1 MIRYIIPTYKRSK
14 TISNHT
20 LKVFREGSV
29 PRANIWLFVAN
40 QQEKEDYLAN
50 VDNSLFGHIE
60 IGEKGLVE
68 QRNYITHFFE
78 EGAKIVECDDDL
90 HTFERLVVD
99 VSGKHHLASV
109 ENIPEFC
116 EEAFDRCKEEKSG
129 LWGIHPCHNAYFLR
143 PKVTTGLFFLVGLF
157 QGRINR
163 KDIVLSIDQKDDF
176 ERTCKYY
183 LEDGKIVRFWNVC
196 CKTKYYNPKGGLGE
210 FGKDRKAE
218 SLVAANALVSL
229 FPHLCKLYLKKK
241 SGYAEVRLKDRRPHI
256 TGKKIKELPKTHL
269 FKGDWKTDCAVMEK
283 ILSKIEYYHTRP
295 KMAYVKKGDG
305 SLLYGETWKSHM
317 GKTGMR
323 QPHPTI
329 KGQYLSEFKRK
340 NPYLMPIFKEFQ
352 KKWFADFPFSQV
364 QINKNWYCP
373 PHFDAK
379 NTGESVLVA
388 FGNYKDGSTC
398 MYNEKAKRDCDRI
411 IRVDARL
418 APLKMNGSLIL
429 HWVEPIRAYGD
440 RYSLVFFNTKAF
452 I

>member
-14 TISNHT
+14 TISKHT
-20 LKVFREGSV
+20 LKVFKEGGV
-29 PRANIWLFVAN
+29 PASSIWLFVAN
-40 QQEKEDYLAN
+40 QEEKAAYLAN
-50 VDNSLFGHIE
+50 VDNSLYGNIE

-78 EGAKIVECDDDL
+78 EGAKLVECDDDL
-90 HTFERLVVD
+90 QTFERLVQD
-99 VSGKHHLASV
+99 ASGKHHLASV
-109 ENIPEFC
+109 TNIPEFC
-116 EEAFDRCKEEKSG
+116 ETAFEKCKEEKAG

-163 KDIVLSIDQKDDF
+163 KGIVLSVDQKDDF
-176 ERTCKYY
+176 ERTCKYF
-183 LEDGKIVRFWNVC
+183 LEDDKVIRYWNVC
-196 CKTKYYNPKGGLGE
+196 CKTKYYNPIGGLGE
-210 FGKDRKAE
+210 FGKDRKVE
-218 SLVAANALVSL
+218 SLVAAKKLVEL

-241 SGYAEVRLKDRRPHI
+241 SGYAEVRLKDRRPGEAI
-256 TGKKIKELPKTHL
+256 CVELPKTHH
-269 FKGDWKTDCAVMEK
+269 FNGDWETDCAVMEK
-283 ILSKIEYYHTRP
+283 ILEKIDFYHTRP
-295 KMAYVKKGDG
+295 KMAYVPKGNG

-317 GKTGMR
+317 GVNGKR
-323 QPHPTI
+323 QPHPTA

-340 NPYLMPIFKEFQ
+340 NPHLMPVFKEFQ

-388 FGNYKDGSTC
+388 FGNYKDGKTC
-398 MYNEKAKRDCDRI
+398 MYNEKDKVI
-411 IRVDARL
+411 ERVDARL
-418 APLKMNGSLIL
+418 APLRMNGSLIL

-440 RYSLVFFNTKAF
+440 RYSLVFFNTIYIPRPSA
-452 I
+452 